1 MTIDHIDQRL
11 AANLDAIMGEIQAPP
26 RGRFERMLIAMRVP
40 EPTARLIA
48 ATPTLR
54 WSWFTAVGV
63 VLLFAASAAGQQWRH
78 PGDQLA
84 IFSTIAP
91 MVPVIGV
98 ALAYGPHADR
108 AHEVTIAAPLSGVRL
123 VLLRSSTVVVAA
135 TAVTLLTVLGSPTH
149 GWLRLA
155 WMLPALATTS
165 AALALATRVGMRAA
179 AISVAVGW
187 LAMVI
192 LIAQI
197 RDDAVAPFRV
207 VGQCGAAAV
216 LVAACFV
223 LAGSRRRLDRLS
235 DA

>member
-1 MTIDHIDQRL
+1 MNIDHIDERL

-26 RGRFERMLIAMRVP
+26 RSRFERLLLAMRVP

-54 WSWFTAVGV
+54 WSWFAAVGV
-63 VLLFAASAAGQQWRH
+63 VLLFAASAGAQQWR

-84 IFSTIAP
+84 IFLALAP
-91 MVPVIGV
+91 IVPVIGV

-108 AHEVTIAAPLSGVRL
+108 AHEVTVAAPLSGVRL
-123 VLLRSSTVVVAA
+123 VLLRSITVVVAA
-135 TAVTLLTVLGSPTH
+135 AAVSLLTVLGSPTH

-155 WMLPALATTS
+155 WLLPAMATTCTV
-165 AALALATRVGMRAA
+165 LALATRVGVRAA
-179 AISVAVGW
+179 AIGVTVGW
-187 LAMVI
+187 LTLVI
-192 LIAQI
+192 VIAQV

-207 VGQCGAAAV
+207 VGQFGSAAV
-216 LVAACFV
+216 LLAACAV
-223 LAGSRRRLDRLS
+223 LLGSRRRLDRWS